1 MRELLLM
8 ILYMKLVIVKYLNFS
23 YINTVPSFSYSKTFP
38 TYKITHFHGR
48 LVRRWC
54 ESFEVIHFRKWVHH
68 GKNNNQPCN
77 CALFA
82 QLQG

>member
-48 LVRRWC
+48 LVRR
-54 ESFEVIHFRKWVHH
+54 
-68 GKNNNQPCN
+68 
-77 CALFA
+77 
-82 QLQG
+82 